1 MTASVE
7 VELISAAWCGR
18 CKTIKPEV
26 AAACAVAG
34 ARFAVVDYDELDD
47 CDPVKNSVTALPM
60 IRMRRRSSRG
70 ADTPWEAYTP
80 AQLPA
85 WKEAMMA
92 AAAAATAT
100 TGEDF

>member
-1 MTASVE
+1 MTVE

-60 IRMRRRSSRG
+60 IRMRSGG
-70 ADTPWEAYTP
+70 ADAPWEAYTP

>member
-1 MTASVE
+1 MPSSVE
-7 VELISAAWCGR
+7 VELISATWCGR

-60 IRMRRRSSRG
+60 IRMRLG
-70 ADTPWEAYTP
+70 EETPWEAYTP
-80 AQLPA
+80 AQLSV
-85 WKEAMMA
+85 WKEAMMAA

>member
-1 MTASVE
+1 MSSPIE

-60 IRMRRRSSRG
+60 IRMRHCG
-70 ADTPWEAYTP
+70 GPWEAYTP
-80 AQLPA
+80 AELTA

-92 AAAAATAT
+92 AAAATS
-100 TGEDF
+100 GEDF